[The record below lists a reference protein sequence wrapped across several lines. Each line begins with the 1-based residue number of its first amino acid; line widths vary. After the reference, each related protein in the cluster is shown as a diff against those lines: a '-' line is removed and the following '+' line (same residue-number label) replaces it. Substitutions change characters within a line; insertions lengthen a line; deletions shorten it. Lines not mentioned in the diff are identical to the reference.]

1 MSDLKCQCMN
11 CAYSHDFGITRS
23 CSFMMC
29 VKKHCAECRQVMAKC
44 SLYIT
49 PEQLNKQQEE
59 EKKKR
64 QESKKIKLRG
74 A

>member
-1 MSDLKCQCMN
+1 
-11 CAYSHDFGITRS
+11 
-23 CSFMMC
+23 
-29 VKKHCAECRQVMAKC
+29 MAKC